1 MQFYEDAEESFKKV
15 IELDPD
21 NSEIWLDYANLLF
34 EQENKNGSLE
44 ILAEGIKHHPQN
56 AELHYR
62 ISACL
67 MSIGQKQEALSF
79 LQSALKLNYDKHNEL
94 FDYLPDLKENI
105 SITELIES
113 YKK

>member
-1 MQFYEDAEESFKKV
+1 MQFYEDAELSFKKV
-15 IELDPD
+15 IDLDPT

-44 ILAEGIKHHPQN
+44 ILAEGIKYHPQN

-62 ISACL
+62 IAACL

-79 LQSALKLNYDKHNEL
+79 LQKALTLNYEKHNEL
-94 FDYLPDLKENI
+94 FDYIPQLKSNI
-105 SITELIES
+105 SITNLIES